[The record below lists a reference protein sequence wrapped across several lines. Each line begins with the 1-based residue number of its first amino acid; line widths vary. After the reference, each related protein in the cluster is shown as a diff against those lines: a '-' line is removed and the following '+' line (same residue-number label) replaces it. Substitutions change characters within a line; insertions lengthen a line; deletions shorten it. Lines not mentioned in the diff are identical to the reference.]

1 MKNGIYEE
9 IINNKILKEINN
21 EDLLIGKEKLDSEEA
36 KNILTQYIGNI
47 TRTALRYVRDDIKDP
62 NEYLLKQ
69 IEICNDIIELLKE
82 KLKDDEFEELK
93 ISESAEVLT
102 YVYSRMNNISFNNEV
117 IRPETSISRTSLFT
131 GSKREPNL
139 NEEMKKEI
147 ASADEICMLVSFI
160 KWSGLVTILDELKQ
174 FTDSG
179 KKLRV
184 LTTSYM
190 EATDFK
196 AVVELAKLSNTE
208 IKVSYDT
215 KRTRLHAKSTYL
227 KEIMDLQQHMLVHQ
241 ICLM

>member
-1 MKNGIYEE
+1 MKKGIYEE

-21 EDLLIGKEKLDSEEA
+21 EELLIGKEKLDSEEA

-102 YVYSRMNNISFNNEV
+102 YVYSRMNNTSFNNEV

-160 KWSGLVTILDELKQ
+160 KWSGLRTILDE
-174 FTDSG
+174 
-179 KKLRV
+179 
-184 LTTSYM
+184 
-190 EATDFK
+190 
-196 AVVELAKLSNTE
+196 
-208 IKVSYDT
+208 
-215 KRTRLHAKSTYL
+215 
-227 KEIMDLQQHMLVHQ
+227 
-241 ICLM
+241 